1 MASLYVHNYDSDFS
15 VDIWELS
22 HEVPTFFLIQKTSAV
37 FIAVAVC
44 SFVNL
49 FVTTPKQPKGIW
61 QMKKSQPLS

>member
-37 FIAVAVC
+37 FIAVAVF

-49 FVTTPKQPKGIW
+49 FVTTPK
-61 QMKKSQPLS
+61 